1 MLLHTIFAAATQSA
15 TVATSVPRSEM
26 LATTALVVSVISI
39 VFNIVLSVLLHRS
52 NSYRSKYDFIDSQIA
67 DIIKIQ
73 LQYPDYRRDGFLTTL
88 KDGDIELLRYEAFCC
103 LVWNSLETMYEKYG
117 EKRLKGSTFFP
128 AMQSLARRHKPW
140 MDKIKGEGYSLK
152 MRKFLTE

>member
-1 MLLHTIFAAATQSA
+1 MLHTILAAATQSA
-15 TVATSVPRSEM
+15 ATASAITRSEVI
-26 LATTALVVSVISI
+26 AITALTVSVVSI
-39 VFNIVLSVLLHRS
+39 VFNIILSVLLHRN
-52 NSYRSKYDFIDSQIA
+52 NSYRSKYDFIDTQIA

-73 LQYPDYRRDGFLTTL
+73 MDYPDYRRDNFLATL
-88 KDGDIELLRYEAFCC
+88 KEGDAEMLRYEAFCC

-152 MRKFLTE
+152 MRKFLLE

>member
-1 MLLHTIFAAATQSA
+1 MLAAATQSA
-15 TVATSVPRSEM
+15 ATDSAISRSEVI
-26 LATTALVVSVISI
+26 AITALAVSVISI

-52 NSYRSKYDFIDSQIA
+52 NSYRSKYDFIDAQIA

-73 LQYPDYRRDGFLTTL
+73 LQYPDYRRENFLATL
-88 KDGDIELLRYEAFCC
+88 EDDTEASLRYDAYCC

-117 EKRLKGSTFFP
+117 EKKLTGSSFFP
-128 AMQSLARRHKPW
+128 AMQLLARRHKPW
-140 MDKIKGEGYSLK
+140 LDKRGGKGYSLP

>member
-1 MLLHTIFAAATQSA
+1 MLHTILAAATQSA
-15 TVATSVPRSEM
+15 ATASASTRSEVI
-26 LATTALVVSVISI
+26 AITALTVSVVSI
-39 VFNIVLSVLLHRS
+39 VFNIILSVLLHRN
-52 NSYRSKYDFIDSQIA
+52 NSYRSKYDFIDTQIA

-73 LQYPDYRRDGFLTTL
+73 MDYPDYRRDNFLATL
-88 KDGDIELLRYEAFCC
+88 KEGDAEMLRYEAFCC
-103 LVWNSLETMYEKYG
+103 LVWNSLETVYEKYG

-152 MRKFLTE
+152 MRQFLLE

>member
-1 MLLHTIFAAATQSA
+1 
-15 TVATSVPRSEM
+15 
-26 LATTALVVSVISI
+26 
-39 VFNIVLSVLLHRS
+39 LLHRN
-52 NSYRSKYDFIDSQIA
+52 NSYRSKYDFIDTQIA

-73 LQYPDYRRDGFLTTL
+73 MDYPDYRRDNFLATL
-88 KDGDIELLRYEAFCC
+88 KEGDAEMLRYEAFCC
-103 LVWNSLETMYEKYG
+103 LVWNSLETVYEKYG

-152 MRKFLTE
+152 MRKFLLE

>member
-1 MLLHTIFAAATQSA
+1 MLHTILAAATQSA
-15 TVATSVPRSEM
+15 ATASASTRSEVI
-26 LATTALVVSVISI
+26 AITALTVSVVSI
-39 VFNIVLSVLLHRS
+39 VFNIILSVLLHRN
-52 NSYRSKYDFIDSQIA
+52 NSYRSKYDFIDTQIA

-73 LQYPDYRRDGFLTTL
+73 MDYPDYRRDNFLATL
-88 KDGDIELLRYEAFCC
+88 KEGDAEMLRYEAFCC
-103 LVWNSLETMYEKYG
+103 LVWNSLETVYEKYG

-152 MRKFLTE
+152 MRKFLLE